1 MSKSKLNNI
10 QDFEK
15 LIAELKVEAEIS
27 CEFTA
32 PASYP
37 CMAVYNF
44 NDDVE
49 FGGIYN
55 LDIVY
60 PSDFL

>member
-15 LIAELKVEAEIS
+15 LMAELKVDAEIS
-27 CEFTA
+27 CESGQ
-32 PASYP
+32 PKSYP
-37 CMAVYNF
+37 CIAVYNF

-49 FGGIYN
+49 FGGVYN
-55 LDIVY
+55 LEIVY